1 MKKMLKPAEM
11 ERFVTDE
18 GRVYDEGRLSPEYQ
32 IREQDLDHVGFL
44 DKHVILGRIPVVLPD
59 SPVLYSYL
67 MYVHTK
73 TSIHASLETTVK
85 EIHRKMRVVK
95 GLTKRDSK
103 GSLSKNALT

>member
-1 MKKMLKPAEM
+1 MKKMMKPAEM
-11 ERFVTDE
+11 ERFVTDG

-59 SPVLYSYL
+59 SPILYSYL

-73 TSIHASLETTVK
+73 TSIHASLSRT
-85 EIHRKMRVVK
+85 H
-95 GLTKRDSK
+95 
-103 GSLSKNALT
+103 